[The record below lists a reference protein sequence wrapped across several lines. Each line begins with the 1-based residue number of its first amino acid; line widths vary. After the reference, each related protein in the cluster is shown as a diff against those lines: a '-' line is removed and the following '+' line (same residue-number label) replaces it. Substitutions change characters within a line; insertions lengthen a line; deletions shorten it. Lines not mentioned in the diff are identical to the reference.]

1 MPPTSPLAQRSTRW
15 FVASTPHRAL
25 ESKAPFPGIFVRVRD
40 TRLHVR
46 PPPLGPMSVLPPSLP
61 LDPAN
66 PLPTD
71 YALASQS
78 GEVEADMALSKWYL
92 CGSEGNF
99 EKNEALAV
107 TFAEK
112 AASRSLPSAEFALG
126 YYREVGINGQKDIEQ
141 AKRWYAR
148 VRSFSSPLRLPRF

>member
-1 MPPTSPLAQRSTRW
+1 MQGFSYEYAALGCIFDPL
-15 FVASTPHRAL
+15 L
-25 ESKAPFPGIFVRVRD
+25 
-40 TRLHVR
+40 
-46 PPPLGPMSVLPPSLP
+46 SVQY
-61 LDPAN
+61 
-66 PLPTD
+66 
-71 YALASQS
+71 YALASQN

-99 EKNEALAV
+99 DKNEELAV

-126 YYREVGINGQKDIEQ
+126 YYREVGINGTKDLEQ

-148 VRSFSSPLRLPRF
+148 VSSLPILLPSCRD